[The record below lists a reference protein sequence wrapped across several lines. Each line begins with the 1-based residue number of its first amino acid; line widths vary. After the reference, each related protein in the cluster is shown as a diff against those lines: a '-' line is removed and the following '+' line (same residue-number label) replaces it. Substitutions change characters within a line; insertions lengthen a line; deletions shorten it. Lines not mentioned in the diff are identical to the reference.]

1 MGPVAGPRACVPG
14 VGLRVSS
21 KASGKASGKAYD
33 LRNPRAATNIL
44 SMAAEPPT
52 SQKADRESS
61 RFATPGDP
69 DESTP
74 VTAPA
79 DDQNKD
85 GEIHADGAEGPSD
98 PKVKEAKKKVEK
110 VAEDDSAGEGSPEEG
125 KRPTERVFDGQI
137 RPPLRGAWLD
147 TAFFVLGGIEAVW
160 FAVLLFDKSF
170 GAGWSLLLLIP
181 FWVVTAYITLPRLH
195 RILTAVYVPDYFFG
209 RTRTS
214 EGMLGDPVNLAF
226 NGTAAQIHAAMTEAG
241 WTLADEVNLKS
252 SWKIVVSSVLRRS
265 YPTAPV
271 SPLFLFGRKQD
282 LAYQQEVAGN
292 PLQRHHVRFWRCPDG
307 WLLPGG
313 RRVGW
318 LGAGTFDTAVG
329 LSLFTLQITHRIDAN
344 IDVERDYIVKSLTD
358 GCCDDVSV
366 SLIHDFSSGYHHRNG
381 GGDRVHTDGDLPVVD
396 LEKVEAKKPTELP
409 EQVCVAARGYRI
421 PDGPFASPD
430 PGASMEQKLTVG
442 GSTVRRPNMV
452 KVALAMLIIS
462 LSAQV
467 AVLIRSFLSGNPT
480 PVAVTGTSDFI
491 VPLEYLTLAMSLVIG
506 GLVVTAAL
514 TVLTLLGFQMPR
526 VLLMALVGGMVLF
539 KLADGTMPDPGQ
551 LTVHLLIT
559 SVNLLAL
566 LALSSDEVRI
576 WSRRGKPS
584 WRDHP
589 DTYDEDCCTKE

>member
-1 MGPVAGPRACVPG
+1 MGLGKSNMTCG
-14 VGLRVSS
+14 SLNLR
-21 KASGKASGKAYD
+21 K
-33 LRNPRAATNIL
+33 LPPATNIL
-44 SMAAEPPT
+44 GMAAQPPT
-52 SQKADRESS
+52 PEETDESL
-61 RFATPGDP
+61 RFSTPGDP
-69 DESTP
+69 GAKNP
-74 VTAPA
+74 VTTPA
-79 DDQNKD
+79 DDQNKA
-85 GEIHADGAEGPSD
+85 GQLHADGAQGPQEAG
-98 PKVKEAKKKVEK
+98 VKAAKRKVEQ
-110 VAEDDSAGEGSPEEG
+110 VADEDRDPAEEREETRGKGGSGAAGGSGGSGE
-125 KRPTERVFDGQI
+125 RPTERVFDGQI

-181 FWVVTAYITLPRLH
+181 FWAVTAYITLPRLH

-252 SWKIVVSSVLRRS
+252 SWKIVVSSILRRS

-358 GCCDDVSV
+358 GCCDNVKV

-381 GGDRVHTDGDLPVVD
+381 GGDRVHTDGDLPIVD
-396 LEKVEAKKPTELP
+396 LGDVCAKEPTELP

-467 AVLIRSFLSGNPT
+467 IALIRSFLSGDPT
-480 PVAVTGTSDFI
+480 PVAVTGTSEFI
-491 VPLEYLTLAMSLVIG
+491 VPVEYLTLAMSLVIG

-514 TVLTLLGFQMPR
+514 TLLTLLGFQMPR

-576 WSRRGKPS
+576 WSRRGKPT

-589 DTYDEDCCTKE
+589 DTYEEEECCAG